1 MRPTRTKT
9 LSLEREAPA
18 QVIASFLDFEKS
30 LVESPGGHQMSKSFA
45 ITRSNSVYARSGS
58 RSRSNFHPDA
68 LLKGGP
74 ETQEHKRF
82 DFHALTDR
90 GRADEDPA
98 TRWSAAARAPHPAV
112 CWWSDGRS
120 GHASYSRGRRGCER

>member
-9 LSLEREAPA
+9 LSLEREAHA
-18 QVIASFLDFEKS
+18 RVIASFLDFEKS
-30 LVESPGGHQMSKSFA
+30 FGGVAGRPPDVEIICDNTQQLHVSA
-45 ITRSNSVYARSGS
+45 IRQSIEVELRIGRESAELRPWPYAVNRVKEVICH
-58 RSRSNFHPDA
+58 HPDA

-82 DFHALTDR
+82 DFHALADR

-98 TRWSAAARAPHPAV
+98 TRWSAAAR
-112 CWWSDGRS
+112 
-120 GHASYSRGRRGCER
+120 